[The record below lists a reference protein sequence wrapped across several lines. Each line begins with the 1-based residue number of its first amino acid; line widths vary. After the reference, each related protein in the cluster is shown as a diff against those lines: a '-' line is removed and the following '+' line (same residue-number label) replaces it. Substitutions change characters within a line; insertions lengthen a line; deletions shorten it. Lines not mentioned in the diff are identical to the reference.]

1 MKQIIYQTQQIPK
14 IKLKIKV
21 HKTKRVIN
29 NKKHLIKLGTLHKTR
44 HKILILP
51 PRIIFLRQQILHP
64 INLSSKMYLLKITK
78 LTLITQTLQH
88 LLINHNNQTWLP
100 TLLLKP
106 ILNNKQIIRAQIYKL
121 ILQIII
127 QKIPRILSWV
137 YILMALYPLIKIKF
151 LFKQYLKI

>member
-29 NKKHLIKLGTLHKTR
+29 NKKHLIKLGTLHKTL

-64 INLSSKMYLLKITK
+64 INLSRKMYLLKITK

-88 LLINHNNQTWLP
+88 LLINHNNQT
-100 TLLLKP
+100 
-106 ILNNKQIIRAQIYKL
+106 
-121 ILQIII
+121 
-127 QKIPRILSWV
+127 
-137 YILMALYPLIKIKF
+137 
-151 LFKQYLKI
+151 